1 MSGDRRAR
9 VSAPVC
15 CVSRAVR
22 APAGRRPGRRGRSP
36 VSSSPHA
43 TRARGTPAGA
53 AQSVSRPSR
62 HCLSAL
68 RDHTEHT
75 VSSLQSVQSRRCRV
89 QSTEDCHSRVATVRD
104 RICTWICISWG
115 ALLSV
120 WCSCMGSSS
129 LWAMAGAGG
138 VRGGKGLWGGHMVAA
153 GRAAPRRPCL
163 GVATLQR
170 GAYKTWNTS
179 LRTSQTIVTSSPA
192 PGAPATQGG
201 ADTAPPVST
210 TVQLYPTCAVE
221 RRAEIGQPG
230 PTRPV
235 HGQAYPDRL
244 YCAHSLAMHR
254 LWTKQKVSA
263 QSMMPSVRNMVK
275 VCCGRLSPV

>member
-1 MSGDRRAR
+1 MLQCVVCPAPSAR
-9 VSAPVC
+9 PPGA
-15 CVSRAVR
+15 A
-22 APAGRRPGRRGRSP
+22 AGPGAGGASP
-36 VSSSPHA
+36 VSSPHA
-43 TRARGTPAGA
+43 TRARGTRGRGTVCVASFAPL
-53 AQSVSRPSR
+53 SLRTPRPHRAHS
-62 HCLSAL
+62 L
-68 RDHTEHT
+68 
-75 VSSLQSVQSRRCRV
+75 SSLQSVQSTV
-89 QSTEDCHSRVATVRD
+89 QSAVDCHSRVATVRD

-138 VRGGKGLWGGHMVAA
+138 VRGGKGLRVVGGPHMAAA

>member
-75 VSSLQSVQSRRCRV
+75 QSRPCRVYSPQSTVQRV
-89 QSTEDCHSRVATVRD
+89 QSTVTVESTVRD

-129 LWAMAGAGG
+129 LWAMAGE
-138 VRGGKGLWGGHMVAA
+138 VRGGRKGLWGAHMAA
-153 GRAAPRRPCL
+153 AQAQARPCL

>member
-1 MSGDRRAR
+1 MLQCVVCPAPSAR
-9 VSAPVC
+9 P
-15 CVSRAVR
+15 
-22 APAGRRPGRRGRSP
+22 PGAGPGAGGGRQCLLRTRP
-36 VSSSPHA
+36 
-43 TRARGTPAGA
+43 ARGGPAGA

-75 VSSLQSVQSRRCRV
+75 VSSLQSVQSTVQRV
-89 QSTEDCHSRVATVRD
+89 QSVDCHSPQSSRQSEIGYAHGYAYRGGRYYQYGVA
-104 RICTWICISWG
+104 
-115 ALLSV
+115 V
-120 WCSCMGSSS
+120 WVHHLYGR
-129 LWAMAGAGG
+129 WRARGGFGG
-138 VRGGKGLWGGHMVAA
+138 VRGCGGPTW
-153 GRAAPRRPCL
+153 RPPSPRRPCL

>member
-1 MSGDRRAR
+1 METGELASVLQCVVCPAPSAR
-9 VSAPVC
+9 PPGA
-15 CVSRAVR
+15 A
-22 APAGRRPGRRGRSP
+22 AGPGAGGASP
-36 VSSSPHA
+36 VSSPHA

-75 VSSLQSVQSRRCRV
+75 QSRPCRVYSPQSTVQRV
-89 QSTEDCHSRVATVRD
+89 QSTVTVESTVRD

-138 VRGGKGLWGGHMVAA
+138 VRGGKGLWGGHMAAA

-179 LRTSQTIVTSSPA
+179 LRTPH
-192 PGAPATQGG
+192 
-201 ADTAPPVST
+201 
-210 TVQLYPTCAVE
+210 
-221 RRAEIGQPG
+221 
-230 PTRPV
+230 RP
-235 HGQAYPDRL
+235 
-244 YCAHSLAMHR
+244 
-254 LWTKQKVSA
+254 
-263 QSMMPSVRNMVK
+263 
-275 VCCGRLSPV
+275 

>member
-1 MSGDRRAR
+1 MLHAS
-9 VSAPVC
+9 VL
-15 CVSRAVR
+15 CV
-22 APAGRRPGRRGRSP
+22 PRRPARPPARGRRGRRQ
-36 VSSSPHA
+36 SSPH
-43 TRARGTPAGA
+43 TRPARGGPAGA

-75 VSSLQSVQSRRCRV
+75 QSRPCRVYSPQSTVQRV
-89 QSTEDCHSRVATVRD
+89 QSTVTVESTVRD

-138 VRGGKGLWGGHMVAA
+138 VRGGKGLWGGHMAAA